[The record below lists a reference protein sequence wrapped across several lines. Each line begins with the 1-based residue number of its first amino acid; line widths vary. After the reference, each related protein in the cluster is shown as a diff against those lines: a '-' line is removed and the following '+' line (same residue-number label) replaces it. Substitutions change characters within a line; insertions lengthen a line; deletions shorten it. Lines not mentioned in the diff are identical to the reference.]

1 MLRLYTICGERWIH
15 FSWSLPSA
23 VFDKAIAPSHIKNDL
38 HQKLFAIITAFILLG
53 TPLNSILAP
62 MSQILVWLQRFTR
75 DTFTSFSVR
84 NYRLYYIGQI
94 ISTSGTFMQSV
105 AQAWLVLK
113 ITNSGTALGIV
124 SALQYVPILF
134 FGPLGGV
141 VADRFPKRTVLYFT
155 QSAAGIL
162 AIILGVLVATNQA
175 TLWMVYILA
184 FCLGW
189 VNVFDNP
196 TRQSF
201 VVELVGEG
209 KLRNAVTLY
218 STLVNLSRVIGP
230 AFAAALI
237 ALVGLAPCFI
247 LNGISYAA
255 VVIMLSR
262 MNPAELH
269 LTPPLPKTR
278 GQLQEGIR
286 YVISMPILRDILI
299 MMALVGMLTY
309 EFQVSLPLM
318 AQHTFNA
325 GASGLAFLTG
335 SFGLGAVIGGIA
347 VASQRKNTPIL
358 LIVAG
363 FLFGSTILGAAFMPT
378 LFLSGVVLVLAGI
391 CSIYFTSLGNTI
403 LQLTS
408 SPQMRG
414 RVMSFWSIAFL
425 GSTTIGGPAVGWF
438 AQVAG
443 DRWGLA
449 LGGFAALTA
458 ALLGL
463 INLRR
468 SQPRN
473 TYNP

>member
-1 MLRLYTICGERWIH
+1 MSELGNRL
-15 FSWSLPSA
+15 
-23 VFDKAIAPSHIKNDL
+23 K
-38 HQKLFAIITAFILLG
+38 
-53 TPLNSILAP
+53 
-62 MSQILVWLQRFTR
+62 RFGR
-75 DTFTSFSVR
+75 ETFTSFEVR

-94 ISTSGTFMQSV
+94 ISTSGTFMQSI

-113 ITNSGTALGIV
+113 LTNSGAALGIV
-124 SALQYVPILF
+124 SALQYIPVLF

-141 VADRFPKRTVLYFT
+141 MADRVSKRTILYFT

-162 AIILGVLVATNQA
+162 AIILGVLVASNQVA
-175 TLWMVYILA
+175 LWMVYILA

-196 TRQSF
+196 TRQTF
-201 VVELVGEG
+201 VVEMVGEDR
-209 KLRNAVTLY
+209 LRNAVTLY

-230 AFAAALI
+230 AIAAALI

-247 LNGISYAA
+247 INGISYAA

-262 MNPAELH
+262 MRPSELH
-269 LTPPLPKTR
+269 ITPPLPKSK
-278 GQLQEGIR
+278 GQLQEGFR
-286 YVISMPILRDILI
+286 YVLSMPILRDILL
-299 MMALVGMLTY
+299 MMTLVGMLTY

-318 AQHTFNA
+318 AQHIFNA

-335 SFGLGAVIGGIA
+335 SFGLGAVVGGIA
-347 VASQRKNTPIL
+347 VASQRRNTPSL
-358 LIVAG
+358 LVIAG
-363 FLFGSTILGAAFMPT
+363 FLFGATVLGAAFMPS
-378 LFLSGVVLVLAGI
+378 LVLSGLVLVMAGI
-391 CSIYFTSLGNTI
+391 CSIFFTSLGNTI

-438 AQVAG
+438 AQAAG

-449 LGGFAALTA
+449 LGGFAGIAA
-458 ALLGL
+458 ALYGFVS
-463 INLRR
+463 LRKV
-468 SQPRN
+468 
-473 TYNP
+473 NPSENKNYREN